1 MLDRLW
7 DINMI
12 DEAREEWLSTLKI
25 GSRVVVKTQIKS
37 YDGVVE
43 HIEDGKIWVIYPIGQ
58 YGSGAINVSLD
69 TGTNRQSRISIFPFV
84 D

>member
-1 MLDRLW
+1 
-7 DINMI
+7 MI
-12 DEAREEWLSTLKI
+12 DETRKEWLSALKI

-43 HIEDGKIWVIYPIGQ
+43 HIEDDKIWVIYPIGQ
-58 YGSGAINVSLD
+58 YGSGTINVSLD

>member
-1 MLDRLW
+1 MVDA
-7 DINMI
+7 
-12 DEAREEWLSTLKI
+12 ARQEWLSTLQV

-43 HIEDGKIWVIYPIGQ
+43 HIEDNKIWVIYSIGQ
-58 YGSGAINVSLD
+58 YGSGTINVSSN
-69 TGTNRQSRISIFPFV
+69 TGENRQARVAIFPFI

>member
-1 MLDRLW
+1 MVDA
-7 DINMI
+7 
-12 DEAREEWLSTLKI
+12 ARQEWLSTLQV

-43 HIEDGKIWVIYPIGQ
+43 RIDDNKIWVIYSISQ
-58 YGSGAINVSLD
+58 YSSGTVNVSLN
-69 TGTNRQSRISIFPFV
+69 TGENRQARVSIFPFI

>member
-1 MLDRLW
+1 ML
-7 DINMI
+7 
-12 DEAREEWLSTLKI
+12 DEARKEWLSTLRVD
-25 GSRVVVKTQIKS
+25 SRVVVKTQIKS

-58 YGSGAINVSLD
+58 YGSGAINLNLD
-69 TGTNRQSRISIFPFV
+69 TGENRQARISIFPFI